1 MVSPL
6 SKHCC
11 LDDAGMAVRLAV
23 DSPHHHNRVFL
34 AVLRVGKGAGQAHH
48 YHLVG
53 LTVHLLQQNARHYNY
68 VTYMYQQCCTEIN
81 MYTYS

>member
-1 MVSPL
+1 
-6 SKHCC
+6 
-11 LDDAGMAVRLAV
+11 MAVRLAV

-53 LTVHLLQQNARHYNY
+53 LTVHLLQQNARHY
-68 VTYMYQQCCTEIN
+68 M
-81 MYTYS
+81 